1 MPRILLR
8 LLVLLMPSLALAGDA
23 GAGHGFACDMRA
35 MTADER
41 AQHGALALELFA
53 AVQEKRELADGYA
66 FRLPPE
72 RWLDAARWAA
82 LEKKCCP
89 FFAFALR
96 AAPDRGPLWL
106 EVSGRPGA
114 KAFMKAE
121 FGL

>member
-1 MPRILLR
+1 
-8 LLVLLMPSLALAGDA
+8 
-23 GAGHGFACDMRA
+23 
-35 MTADER
+35 DER

-53 AVQEKRELADGYA
+53 AIQEKRELADGYA

-106 EVSGRPGA
+106 EVTGRPGA

-121 FGL
+121 LGLERQLGLLGDRLERGALVAQQPLL